1 MNMYGVFTAGHAPP
15 ESFDELIRVTRP
27 GGHMIFSAST
37 DAYEEGGFKE
47 KQEALEREGR
57 RQLLE
62 MSEPFSHVSYEDP
75 ELQVRVFA
83 YQVR

>member
-1 MNMYGVFTAGHAPP
+1 
-15 ESFDELIRVTRP
+15 
-27 GGHMIFSAST
+27 MIFSVRT
-37 DAYEEGGFKE
+37 DVYEEGGFKE

-57 RQLLE
+57 WQLLE
-62 MSEPFSHVSYEDP
+62 MSEPFSHVRYEDP